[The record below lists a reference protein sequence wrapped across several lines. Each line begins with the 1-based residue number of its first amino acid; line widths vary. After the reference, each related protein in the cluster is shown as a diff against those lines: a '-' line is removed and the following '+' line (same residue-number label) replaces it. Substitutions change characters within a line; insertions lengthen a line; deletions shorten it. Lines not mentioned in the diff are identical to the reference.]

1 MQGVCSL
8 VFTLEGNHGNYS
20 HGNHSVTWNHSL
32 ILSLPFLSYKD
43 QLEIFHSKIQKIL
56 RVNSGLCKSF
66 FPLTREFLECLET
79 KERDRRINLKFRL
92 LIGPVSTN
100 FEISYYIQLHEFLL
114 FVLT

>member
-1 MQGVCSL
+1 MQGACSL

-20 HGNHSVTWNHSL
+20 HGNHSL
-32 ILSLPFLSYKD
+32 ISSPPFLSYED

-66 FPLTREFLECLET
+66 FSFD
-79 KERDRRINLKFRL
+79 ERIFKMSGDKKKRHRRINLKFRL
-92 LIGPVSTN
+92 LIGTISTN
-100 FEISYYIQLHEFLL
+100 FEISYYVQLHEFLL

>member
-1 MQGVCSL
+1 MQGACSL

-20 HGNHSVTWNHSL
+20 HGNHSL
-32 ILSLPFLSYKD
+32 ISSLPFLSYED

-79 KERDRRINLKFRL
+79 KKRDI
-92 LIGPVSTN
+92 
-100 FEISYYIQLHEFLL
+100 EE
-114 FVLT
+114 